1 MENFITGYTG
11 HEHQLREAMLDVLG
25 KDKYEFF
32 FDKVSDSRSNSLD
45 HPVPVM
51 RAAHDKSDIHV
62 ICPVHVAEEPLTHP
76 TVPHLLLWRGRCQA
90 LRFAWPQLPPPT
102 SQLPPL

>member
-32 FDKVSDSRSNSLD
+32 FDKASDPRSNHPD
-45 HPVPVM
+45 H
-51 RAAHDKSDIHV
+51 
-62 ICPVHVAEEPLTHP
+62 
-76 TVPHLLLWRGRCQA
+76 
-90 LRFAWPQLPPPT
+90 LRR
-102 SQLPPL
+102 

>member
-32 FDKVSDSRSNSLD
+32 FDKASDPRSNNPD
-45 HPVPVM
+45 H
-51 RAAHDKSDIHV
+51 
-62 ICPVHVAEEPLTHP
+62 
-76 TVPHLLLWRGRCQA
+76 
-90 LRFAWPQLPPPT
+90 LRR
-102 SQLPPL
+102 